1 MKVVTVDD
9 SENMVYILYIIYI
22 YNIYIYICIY
32 EPRGWGDE

>member
-9 SENMVYILYIIYI
+9 SENFGV
-22 YNIYIYICIY
+22 YIYIRIY